1 MTIFKKRIYLL
12 IVFFNSVQ
20 IIFEVAKIITS
31 FIDQQLIQATGKG
44 FITKIPEV
52 FFLFGGLIDMTSLF
66 LLINVLPALLAL
78 KYKGS
83 KFEIT
88 MAGTLVA
95 CVMAGAFIMGTI
107 IQTSVT
113 PFYFQPQ
120 LDPKTQVE
128 ITVENTGIKR
138 IVFCALLV
146 CANVPY
152 LEWAHLEWQDIWK
165 MRA

>member
-1 MTIFKKRIYLL
+1 M
-12 IVFFNSVQ
+12 
-20 IIFEVAKIITS
+20 
-31 FIDQQLIQATGKG
+31 QLKNAGGKG
-44 FITKIPEV
+44 FVYKIPKV
-52 FFLFGGLIDMTSLF
+52 FFLFGGLTDMTSLF

-95 CVMAGAFIMGTI
+95 CIIAGTFIMGTI

-120 LDPKTQVE
+120 LDPKTQ
-128 ITVENTGIKR
+128 
-138 IVFCALLV
+138 
-146 CANVPY
+146 
-152 LEWAHLEWQDIWK
+152 
-165 MRA
+165 